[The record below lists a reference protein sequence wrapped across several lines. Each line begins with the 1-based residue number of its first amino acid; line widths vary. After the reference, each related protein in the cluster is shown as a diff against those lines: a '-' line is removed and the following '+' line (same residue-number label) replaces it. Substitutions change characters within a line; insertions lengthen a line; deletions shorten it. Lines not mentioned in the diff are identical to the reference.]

1 MLYLGVHI
9 RVYIYIFII
18 LGHRYTHI
26 DNICLHVCIYIN
38 TYEQI
43 IGIHMS
49 GMIFYNPSPGV
60 ACGGPVP
67 RDSTD
72 GCGPTAR
79 AVLALPSARGAPQI
93 IQSCDHGY

>member
-1 MLYLGVHI
+1 
-9 RVYIYIFII
+9 
-18 LGHRYTHI
+18 
-26 DNICLHVCIYIN
+26 
-38 TYEQI
+38 
-43 IGIHMS
+43 MS

-79 AVLALPSARGAPQI
+79 AVLALPSARGARKSSSHATMAI
-93 IQSCDHGY
+93 ENHGFGNPP